1 MNYNI
6 RNEATFH
13 NVFAFCRHK
22 DNHKYTSNRG
32 LSVKNSLAGVQS
44 AKVATIFA
52 ANPNIMSS
60 FQFDFTF
67 DNSFSLALKSIEH
80 KVQTI
85 AADFT
90 PFSYISGD
98 WREIDLKAD
107 KTDLPFILF
116 ITPEQGEMTITQGL
130 FFDGVRCLIGF
141 FDSVNRDA
149 YAEDNMA
156 VYTAMRATGMQFITA
171 LNQSGY
177 FQPITSTRY
186 NIYTEM
192 LASNVT
198 GVVFDLTLRL
208 AAGIC
213 VQ

>member
-1 MNYNI
+1 
-6 RNEATFH
+6 
-13 NVFAFCRHK
+13 
-22 DNHKYTSNRG
+22 
-32 LSVKNSLAGVQS
+32 
-44 AKVATIFA
+44 
-52 ANPNIMSS
+52 MSS

-90 PFSYISGD
+90 PFSCISGD

-141 FDSVNRDA
+141 FDTVNRDA

-177 FQPITSTRY
+177 FQPITSARY

-198 GVVFDLTLRL
+198 GVVFELTLRL